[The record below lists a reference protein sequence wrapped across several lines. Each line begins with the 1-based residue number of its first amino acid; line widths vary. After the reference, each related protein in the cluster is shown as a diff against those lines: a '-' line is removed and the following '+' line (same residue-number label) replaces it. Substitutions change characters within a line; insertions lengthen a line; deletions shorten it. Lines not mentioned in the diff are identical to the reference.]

1 MKPREVEL
9 KLKVLT
15 DTPLAEMRTAHHYNI
30 ILLKPRRGQWYTA
43 KVIQAQANVV
53 EPWDVKEVK
62 HAPVR

>member
-1 MKPREVEL
+1 MKPRELEL

-15 DTPLAEMRTAHHYNI
+15 DTPLAEARKAHHYSI

-53 EPWDVKEVK
+53 EPWDAKEGK
-62 HAPVR
+62 RASSR